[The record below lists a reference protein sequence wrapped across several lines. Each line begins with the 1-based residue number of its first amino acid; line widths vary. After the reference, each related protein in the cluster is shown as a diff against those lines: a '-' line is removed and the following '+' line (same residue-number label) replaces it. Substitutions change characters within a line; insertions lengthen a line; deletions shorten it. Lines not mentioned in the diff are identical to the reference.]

1 MSDDRKGEDHSVEE
15 ISKAMEDMVVSSP
28 SDASPPASTD
38 DGSFAENS
46 DGEEEEEEYEED
58 DEYDDDG
65 SDDEESLPSIGPTR
79 RILIFADVASFRNR
93 AGYDV
98 SHYMKLM
105 SLATSTLGTL
115 YQDDK
120 HGPIWCTSEEQM
132 RQVGDVDFTPHG
144 DLLRLHDDD
153 ESTPT
158 AVYVILVGDQ
168 SPMTNAP
175 IPFEDLTVTTLRN
188 IALQCSALVLM
199 GTGGGGGSSS
209 SSGSDDQTIASTSG
223 AADENE
229 AAFMVQIISLLPLS
243 TETERFVSSGC
254 DMDPGLPPDLDPS
267 NAKDSDKVVVPS
279 GTGPQMEHAMNEV
292 RAKTQ
297 TPAKERRAKERAE
310 QRRKKE
316 DEERRILKELYNALI
331 DTRVSAPSRDDRSV
345 TLEQL
350 ANYKP
355 RVIGR
360 SIRPNLS
367 YEFQVLN
374 QSRSEDNDVIVV
386 FVEDAGFELATF
398 LQKVNGD
405 IAPIQEETPVKDGV
419 DDDSDLTETK

>member
-1 MSDDRKGEDHSVEE
+1 MSDDRKGDDHSVEE

-28 SDASPPASTD
+28 SDANPPASTD
-38 DGSFAENS
+38 DGGVAKNS
-46 DGEEEEEEYEED
+46 DGEEEEYEED

-65 SDDEESLPSIGPTR
+65 SDDEESLSSIGPTR

-158 AVYVILVGDQ
+158 AVCVILVGDQ

-209 SSGSDDQTIASTSG
+209 GGGDDQAIASASD

-254 DMDPGLPPDLDPS
+254 DMDPGLPPDLDTS

-279 GTGPQMEHAMNEV
+279 GTGPQMEHAMHEV

-398 LQKVNGD
+398 LQEVNKD
-405 IAPIQEETPVKDGV
+405 IAPIQEEMPVKDGV
-419 DDDSDLTETK
+419 DTDLTETK